1 MRESGLGYRRMLAAA
16 ACVLVAVVV
25 VGCGGGSGGTG
36 GGGGSGSGAAD
47 EAGTP
52 QKGGTLLVAD
62 QGEAVTL
69 SPFTEVP
76 DNMSVHVFAQIIE
89 TLYRTDS
96 EGKVVPDLA
105 ETTKPS
111 KDFKTWTIGL
121 RKGAKFT
128 NGQPLTA
135 EDVVFSLE
143 QAIANPTWG
152 AFFEPIKTVTAK
164 GKDTVVVTTDRTFP
178 TLETVLSL
186 FGAGIVPK
194 NFGGES
200 AKEFE
205 HAPIGT
211 GPFKLGKWLKG
222 KSLTLEKNPDY
233 WNPKLPYLD
242 KVVLQIVPD
251 SESRLLQLRSGQL
264 NLIAQP
270 PQSQA
275 TAIENTPGLR
285 LGEFSLAIPD
295 YFQVN
300 LNKGPFENAKLREA
314 ADLAIDRKGILDAAL
329 SGHGKVGTSWFA
341 PAMGFFDSSIKTEH
355 DPAKAKELVA
365 EAVKEG
371 ANPSFTMM
379 VKAGD
384 SYSGF
389 ASQIIQENLN
399 EVGFKVKIESLDEAT
414 VTEKVF
420 TGEYEA
426 SLYGIT
432 SDITEPSEIVSFYNE
447 LEALATGAPVD
458 KMSKLL
464 AEANAES
471 DRTKR
476 EAIYHTMQQE
486 VAKEHNLIPLD
497 YRPWTW
503 AMQESVAG
511 FDLPPTGIPWYAE
524 VGFSE

>member
-1 MRESGLGYRRMLAAA
+1 MGVSGSGYRRIAAA
-16 ACVLVAVVV
+16 AAFVLVMLVV
-25 VGCGGGSGGTG
+25 VGCGGGSGGTSG
-36 GGGGSGSGAAD
+36 GGGTGGSED
-47 EAGTP
+47 TGTP
-52 QKGGTLLVAD
+52 AKGGTLMVAD

-69 SPFTEVP
+69 SPFTTVP

-111 KDFKTWTIGL
+111 NDFKTWTIGL

-128 NGQPLTA
+128 NGDPLTA
-135 EDVVFSLE
+135 ADVIFSLDK
-143 QAIANPTWG
+143 ARANPTWG
-152 AFFEPIKTVTAK
+152 AFFEPIKDVTAK

-200 AKEFE
+200 EKEFE

-211 GPFKLGKWLKG
+211 GPFKLGPWLKG

-233 WNPKLPYLD
+233 WDPKLPLLD
-242 KVVLQIVPD
+242 KVVLNIVPD

-295 YFQVN
+295 YLQVN
-300 LNKGPFENAKLREA
+300 LRKPPFDNAKLREA
-314 ADLAIDRKGILDAAL
+314 ADLAVDREGVLKAAL
-329 SGHGKVGTSWFA
+329 SGHGKVGSSWFA
-341 PAMGFFDSSIKTEH
+341 PAMGFWDSSIKTEH
-355 DPAKAKELVA
+355 DPEKAKELVA

-371 ANPSFTMM
+371 ANPSFTLM
-379 VKAGD
+379 VKAAD
-384 SYSGF
+384 AYTGF

-399 EVGFKVKIESLDEAT
+399 EVGFKVRIETFDEAT

-426 SLYGIT
+426 GLYGIT

-447 LEALATGAPVD
+447 LEALATGAPIG

-464 AEANAES
+464 AAANAEP

-476 EAIYHTMQQE
+476 EDLYHEMQQE
-486 VAKEHNLIPLD
+486 VAKEHNLITLD

-503 AMQESVAG
+503 AMQEEVAG
-511 FDLPPTGIPWYAE
+511 FNLPPTGIPWFAE
-524 VGFSE
+524 VGFSK